1 MKKYLLVGLG
11 NIGSNYE
18 QTRHN
23 IGFKILD
30 QYAKEKEL
38 VFEDNRYAAIEKFRL
53 KGRQITFIKPSTLMN
68 NSGKAVKYWMEKE
81 KLAIDQVLIITDD
94 INIPFG
100 TLRLKPKGSDGGHN
114 GLKNINEHLGTHQ
127 YARLRFGIGAEYPT
141 GQQISYVLS
150 EWNQEEQE
158 KLGERLD
165 KCCKIIDSF
174 VLQGLPQTMN
184 QFNGK

>member
-1 MKKYLLVGLG
+1 MKKFLVVGLG

-30 QYAKEKEL
+30 QYAQKKEF
-38 VFEDNRYAAIEKFRL
+38 VFEDKRYASMAKYRL

-68 NSGKAVKYWMEKE
+68 NSGKAVRYWTEKE

-114 GLKNINEHLGTHQ
+114 GLKNINQLLGTHQ

-150 EWNQEEQE
+150 EWSQEEQE

-165 KCCKIIDSF
+165 KCCEIIDSF
-174 VLQGLPQTMN
+174 VLQGLAQTMN

>member
-1 MKKYLLVGLG
+1 MKKFLVVGLG

-18 QTRHN
+18 ETRHN

-30 QYAKEKEL
+30 QYAKKKEL
-38 VFEDNRYAAIEKFRL
+38 LFEDNRYASMAKFRL

-68 NSGKAVKYWMEKE
+68 NSGKAVRYWVEKE
-81 KLAIDQVLIITDD
+81 KLTVDQVLIITDD
-94 INIPFG
+94 INLPFG

-114 GLKNINEHLGTHQ
+114 GLKSINENLGTHKF
-127 YARLRFGIGAEYPT
+127 ARLRFGIGAEYPT

-150 EWNQEEQE
+150 EWSQEEQE
-158 KLGERLD
+158 KLRERLD
-165 KCCKIIDSF
+165 KCCEIIDSF
-174 VLQGLPQTMN
+174 VLQGLAQTMN

>member
-1 MKKYLLVGLG
+1 MKKFLVVGLG
-11 NIGSNYE
+11 NIGINYE

-23 IGFKILD
+23 IGFKVLE
-30 QYAKEKEL
+30 QYAKKKEL
-38 VFEDNRYAAIEKFRL
+38 TFEDNRYGSMTRSRV

-81 KLAIDQVLIITDD
+81 KLDLDQMLIITDD

-127 YARLRFGIGAEYPT
+127 FARLRFGIGAEYPT
-141 GQQISYVLS
+141 GQQVSYVLS
-150 EWNQEEQE
+150 EWNSDEKE
-158 KLGERLD
+158 KLEERLD
-165 KCCKIIDSF
+165 KCCDLIESF
-174 VLQGLPQTMN
+174 VLQGLGQTMN
-184 QFNGK
+184 QYNGK

>member
-1 MKKYLLVGLG
+1 MKKFLVVGLG
-11 NIGSNYE
+11 NIGANYE

-30 QYAKEKEL
+30 RYAYKKEL
-38 VFEDNRYAAIEKFRL
+38 FFEDKRYASVVKSRT

-68 NSGKAVKYWMEKE
+68 NSGKAVRYWIEKE
-81 KLAIDQVLIITDD
+81 KLDIDQILIITDD
-94 INIPFG
+94 LNIPFG

-114 GLKNINEHLGTHQ
+114 GLKDINEHLGTHQ
-127 YARLRFGIGAEYPT
+127 FARLRFGIGAEYPT

-150 EWNQEEQE
+150 KWSEEE
-158 KLGERLD
+158 EKKLGERLD
-165 KCCKIIDSF
+165 KCCELINSF

-184 QFNGK
+184 QFNGT